1 MLAGNNSDK
10 QEYLSYYSLYFSKR
24 KEFIQEKYFQVVK
37 PVMLVKKTLA
47 WILFLIVRYYF

>member
-1 MLAGNNSDK
+1 MLPGNNSDK

-47 WILFLIVRYYF
+47 WVLFLIVRYYF